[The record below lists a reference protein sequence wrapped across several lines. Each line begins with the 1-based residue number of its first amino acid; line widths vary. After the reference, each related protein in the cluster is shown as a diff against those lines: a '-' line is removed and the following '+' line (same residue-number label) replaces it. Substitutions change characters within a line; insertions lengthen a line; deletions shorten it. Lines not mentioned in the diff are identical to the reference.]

1 MNYVAVKAAA
11 ESMAKAL
18 WNNHE
23 MQRNLKDVAWN
34 GIRNQNDLAENL
46 NWKLVKEIKMMEKLE
61 RDTTENVSDMLLKHV
76 TNISD
81 PKKIIPI
88 RESVKTSPFE

>member
-1 MNYVAVKAAA
+1 MNYVAARAAA

-18 WNNHE
+18 WDNHE

-34 GIRNQNDLAENL
+34 GIQSEKDLAENL

-61 RDTTENVSDMLLKHV
+61 RDKTENVSDMLLKHV
-76 TNISD
+76 ANISD
-81 PKKIIPI
+81 PKKIVPI
-88 RESVKTSPFE
+88 RESVRNCSLD

>member
-1 MNYVAVKAAA
+1 MNYTAVRAAA

-18 WNNHE
+18 WDNHE

-34 GIRNQNDLAENL
+34 GIHSQKDLAENL
-46 NWKLVKEIKMMEKLE
+46 NWKLVKELKMMEKLE

-76 TNISD
+76 ANISD
-81 PKKIIPI
+81 PKKIVPI
-88 RESVKTSPFE
+88 RESVKTSLFE

>member
-18 WNNHE
+18 WDNHE

-34 GIRNQNDLAENL
+34 GIREQKDLAENL
-46 NWKLVKEIKMMEKLE
+46 NWKLVKELKMMEKLE

-76 TNISD
+76 ANISD
-81 PKKIIPI
+81 PKKIISI

>member
-18 WNNHE
+18 WDNHE

-46 NWKLVKEIKMMEKLE
+46 NWKLIQELKMMEKLY
-61 RDTTENVSDMLLKHV
+61 RDTPENLSKMLLKHV
-76 TNISD
+76 ENISD

-88 RESVKTSPFE
+88 RESVRTSLFE

>member
-76 TNISD
+76 ANISD

>member
-1 MNYVAVKAAA
+1 MNYVAVRSAA

-18 WNNHE
+18 WDNHE

-34 GIRNQNDLAENL
+34 GIREQKDLAENL
-46 NWKLVKEIKMMEKLE
+46 NWKLVKELKMMEKLE
-61 RDTTENVSDMLLKHV
+61 RDTTENVSEMLLKHV
-76 TNISD
+76 ANISD

>member
-46 NWKLVKEIKMMEKLE
+46 NWKLVKELKMMEKLE

-76 TNISD
+76 ANISD

>member
-18 WNNHE
+18 WDNHE

-76 TNISD
+76 ANISD